1 MDGSGGGCAGR
12 RTDLGVVEIRVVIDD
27 FNFSGWPHDVL
38 RASTPT
44 RKKGAGASLENVGF
58 VMSEAL
64 GQGNP
69 KQGSTR
75 SIHPP
80 ICLSNGAFL
89 NKHAPMLQS
98 RLNAVRL

>member
-44 RKKGAGASLENVGF
+44 RKKGEELRLKTL
-58 VMSEAL
+58 AL
-64 GQGNP
+64 
-69 KQGSTR
+69 
-75 SIHPP
+75 
-80 ICLSNGAFL
+80 
-89 NKHAPMLQS
+89 
-98 RLNAVRL
+98 